1 MTATQFESTTILR
14 TIETLALALAPKGVT
29 LSRSTDRV
37 YLDCEGRA
45 LHKVLL
51 SIRDEVLAKVH
62 AQFPDRTLAKS
73 RNMGQAC
80 WFWGQGQGLR
90 VGISLTLT
98 ETEQFEILAGRG
110 QGLI

>member
-1 MTATQFESTTILR
+1 MTATQFESVTILR

-45 LHKVLL
+45 LHKILISV
-51 SIRDEVLAKVH
+51 RDEVLSKAL
-62 AQFPDRTLAKS
+62 AQFPGRTLDQS

-98 ETEQFEILAGRG
+98 EAEQFEILAGRG
-110 QGLI
+110 QDLI